1 MTAATLEVVQPAHL
15 WVPERRGSYGA
26 EVVDLAREAGR
37 VVDAEQELAIDAMAS
52 YGPGGRWLTL
62 ESSIVEARQNG
73 KTNGVLVPIVLADL
87 FLWGAD
93 EIGWTAHLF
102 KTTRKAFA
110 EFCRCI
116 EYSSALSRRVKK
128 ISTSHGEESIELTS
142 GATLAFLARS
152 MGGGRGLSG
161 KRLVFDEAGIL
172 SAESMGALLPTMA
185 TRDNAQV
192 NYGASAGLLK
202 SKHLRKLRNRGRA
215 GGDPS
220 LIWVEWCDDGS
231 WENPPC
237 EQGAECSHIYGVSGC
252 ALDDETRWL
261 KANHTLGKRIS
272 YDYVRSER
280 RTLDPIEFGRERLGW
295 HEDPPSEDDVV
306 ELAKAKAAW
315 PGLADPGSPAP
326 AGPVSIAVAV
336 PQDRSSTSIAVTWR
350 PLTYTVDGA
359 ERGRLMVMVKQL
371 AGTLKAA
378 ATIVD
383 LVKANEVLDLSL
395 HAGGPTGSL
404 LADLAGKLAKPEA
417 RTPGGKQV
425 EPRAVSSTEAAQ
437 ATGAMIDLV
446 TNGGVGHLDQPELNG
461 AWTAAKLKGVGASSV
476 WVTAGVSNVSLFAAT
491 LSTNGFVK
499 HAGDQLPPADIF

>member
-1 MTAATLEVVQPAHL
+1 MTQTLDIVQPAHL

-52 YGPGGRWLTL
+52 YGPGGKWLTL
-62 ESSIVEARQNG
+62 ESAIVEARQNG

-102 KTTRKAFA
+102 RTTRKAFA
-110 EFCRCI
+110 EFVRCI
-116 EYSSALSRRVKK
+116 EFSSALSRRVKN

-142 GATLAFLARS
+142 GAVLSFLARS

-172 SAESMGALLPTMA
+172 GAEAMGALLPTMA
-185 TRDNAQV
+185 TRENAQV
-192 NYGASAGLLK
+192 LYGASAGLLK

-220 LIWVEWCDDGS
+220 LIWAEWGDDGS

-237 EQGAECSHIYGVSGC
+237 EQGAECSHIYGVPGC
-252 ALDDETRWL
+252 ALDDEARWL
-261 KANHTLGKRIS
+261 RANHTLGKRIS
-272 YDYVRSER
+272 YEYVRSER

-295 HEDPPSEDDVV
+295 WEDPPNEEDEV
-306 ELAKAKAAW
+306 ELAKAKKAW
-315 PGLADPGSPAP
+315 PGLADPGESAP
-326 AGPVSIAVAV
+326 AGAVAIAVAV

-350 PLTYTVDGA
+350 PVTYTVDGVVQ
-359 ERGRLMVMVKQL
+359 GRLMVMVKQL
-371 AGTLKAA
+371 VGTLKAVS
-378 ATIVD
+378 TIVD
-383 LVKANEVLDLSL
+383 LVKAHEVLDLSL
-395 HAGGPTGSL
+395 HAGGPTGAL

-417 RTPGGKQV
+417 MTPGGRQV
-425 EPRAVSSTEAAQ
+425 EPRAVSTTEATQ
-437 ATGAMIDLV
+437 ATGAFIDLV
-446 TNGGVGHLDQPELNG
+446 TNAGVGHLDQPELNG
-461 AWTAAKLKGVGASSV
+461 GWVTAKLKAVGSSSV
-476 WVTAGVSNVSLFAAT
+476 WVTAGLSNVSLFAAT

-499 HAGDQLPPADIF
+499 HAGDELPPADIF